1 MDPYSTFLRIGD
13 VTPDF
18 VQDTTHGSIRF
29 HEYIENSWAILFSHP
44 LAFTPVCTTELT
56 TLATMEDEFTKRDTK
71 VKYK

>member
-44 LAFTPVCTTELT
+44 LAFTPVCTTE
-56 TLATMEDEFTKRDTK
+56 FSI
-71 VKYK
+71 